1 MCATGQQT
9 DLSNEQTAFYGQLQQ
24 QDAQNFGEFQSIMPQ
39 LTGPLEK
46 VISGGPSQQGF
57 SQGELNSLNTTATEG
72 VAQNYASASKALK
85 ENQAAEGGGNTYLPS
100 GVNSQ
105 EQESLLSSSAQ
116 QQSSEQ
122 QQIQQAGYAQGNAN
136 FNAAT
141 SALEGEQG
149 ELNPNATAGEAT
161 SAGSA
166 AGNTANQI
174 AQENESWEAPLIGA
188 VGSVAGAGLTGG
200 LSAAFPKPAPC
211 WVAAEI
217 FGGWYEPRTVLVREW
232 VYTHP
237 RLLALYLRHGERMA
251 AAIRR
256 HRTLRV
262 LFTVICK
269 AALRQARK
277 MKIRIGAWR

>member
-122 QQIQQAGYAQGNAN
+122 QEIQQAGYAQGNAN

-149 ELNPNATAGEAT
+149 EINPNATAGEAT
-161 SAGSA
+161 SGGTA
-166 AGNTANQI
+166 AANTAGQI

-188 VGSVAGAGLTGG
+188 VGAVGAGAV
-200 LSAAFPKPAPC
+200 KPC
-211 WVAAEI
+211 WIAAEI
-217 FGGWYEPRTVLVREW
+217 FGGWYEPRTMLVREW

-237 RLLALYLRHGERMA
+237 RLLALYMRHGERMA

-277 MKIRIGAWR
+277 MKIGAWR

>member
-85 ENQAAEGGGNTYLPS
+85 ENQAAAGGGNTYLPS

-149 ELNPNATAGEAT
+149 EINPNATAGEAT
-161 SAGSA
+161 SGGTA
-166 AGNTANQI
+166 ASNTANQI

-188 VGSVAGAGLTGG
+188 VGAVGAAGLTGG
-200 LSAAFPKPAPC
+200 LSAAKPPC
-211 WVAAEI
+211 WIASEI
-217 FGGWYEPRTVLVREW
+217 FGGWHEPRTVLVREW
-232 VYTHP
+232 VFAHP
-237 RLLALYLRHGERMA
+237 RILAIYLRHGERTA

-262 LFTVICK
+262 IFTVICN
-269 AALRQARK
+269 AALKQARK
-277 MKIRIGAWR
+277 WK